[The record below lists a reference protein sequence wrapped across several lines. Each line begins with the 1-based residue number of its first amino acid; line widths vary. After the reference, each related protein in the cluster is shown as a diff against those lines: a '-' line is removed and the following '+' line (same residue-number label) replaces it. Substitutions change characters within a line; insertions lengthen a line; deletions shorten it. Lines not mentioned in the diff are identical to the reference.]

1 MPKKENIYCG
11 MGDVPGD
18 KVRGTAKQCIQAN
31 QVRYY
36 GIKKIDKELIENKD
50 LLNPDKELLKLKQLE
65 MALKGMAKKLENEKN
80 KKNVDQNSIDKL
92 KVKIKKKLAEYKEQ
106 QNKHKKSIKYMKK

>member
-1 MPKKENIYCG
+1 
-11 MGDVPGD
+11 
-18 KVRGTAKQCIQAN
+18 
-31 QVRYY
+31 
-36 GIKKIDKELIENKD
+36 
-50 LLNPDKELLKLKQLE
+50 